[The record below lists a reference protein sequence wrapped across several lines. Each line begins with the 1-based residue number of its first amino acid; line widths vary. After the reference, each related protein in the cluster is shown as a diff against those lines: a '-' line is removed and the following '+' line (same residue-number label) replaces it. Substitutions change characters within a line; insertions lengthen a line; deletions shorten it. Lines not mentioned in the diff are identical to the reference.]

1 MSTPRAAKRPITL
14 EDVERAS
21 KMLGERARRDVSLAP
36 FTTYR
41 VGGAAALHVHVSSMD
56 DLYQVSEALAEVD
69 MDVLV
74 IGRGSNM
81 LISDTGFTGIALT
94 FGAFADY
101 IDLPQRDDYP
111 GAAPLALFGGSV
123 TLPVAARQS
132 VKRGLTGLE
141 WGVGVPGSI
150 GGAVRMNAGGHGS
163 DMASSLESVRV
174 FHLRKGREFEL
185 ETDDL
190 GLRFRG
196 SALTDHHVVLS
207 ATLRLGWLSEGDSG
221 EDRLTEIVRWRREN
235 QPGGQNAGS
244 VFVNP
249 IPGEVSAGALIDEC
263 GLRGFRIGT
272 AQVSEKHANFIQ
284 ADEGGLAHDV
294 VAVMAEVRRRVYEQ
308 HGHQLRSEIRLV
320 GFDVEA
326 NPQFADVLSSESDTS
341 VATIRLEQIIER
353 IAGSESRPDASI
365 PLSVLSGSQL
375 PAQEA
380 DLSPEVLEELRE
392 AFAKDP
398 TGGIAQPET
407 SRVVIVDPSIV
418 EIDAAEEADAS
429 MGLTGSSST
438 RVVIVDEDLRQSTD
452 DDFPADTQSQ
462 TVHHAPTSTRV
473 RIFDEDGEDVSLAE
487 IVDPGHWSTQGS
499 IRNRLMKLFRRGG
512 APPKNRRKQ
521 LLIAIALV
529 VGFLSL
535 LIVLLA
541 SPIFSVRNVKVEG
554 VRYAN
559 SELIESVIA
568 SLKGESVLTVD
579 TNVLQDRLE
588 SDPWIESSRI
598 KTFLPNTAVIEINER
613 LPAAWFVG
621 VDNRARVIDVDGLV
635 LAVLDGRPTEYM
647 LIDGV
652 GPNLIAGAT
661 TAPEYRAAAQLA
673 QSLPVEL
680 QPLVKNLGVGGSDSV
695 TMTLTTGTL
704 VKFGEPVDMR
714 NKLVN
719 VVVLLRRQDPNGM
732 LEIDVSGGT
741 PVVKSA

>member
-1 MSTPRAAKRPITL
+1 
-14 EDVERAS
+14 
-21 KMLGERARRDVSLAP
+21 
-36 FTTYR
+36 
-41 VGGAAALHVHVSSMD
+41 
-56 DLYQVSEALAEVD
+56 
-69 MDVLV
+69 
-74 IGRGSNM
+74 
-81 LISDTGFTGIALT
+81 
-94 FGAFADY
+94 
-101 IDLPQRDDYP
+101 
-111 GAAPLALFGGSV
+111 
-123 TLPVAARQS
+123 
-132 VKRGLTGLE
+132 
-141 WGVGVPGSI
+141 
-150 GGAVRMNAGGHGS
+150 
-163 DMASSLESVRV
+163 
-174 FHLRKGREFEL
+174 
-185 ETDDL
+185 
-190 GLRFRG
+190 
-196 SALTDHHVVLS
+196 
-207 ATLRLGWLSEGDSG
+207 
-221 EDRLTEIVRWRREN
+221 
-235 QPGGQNAGS
+235 
-244 VFVNP
+244 
-249 IPGEVSAGALIDEC
+249 
-263 GLRGFRIGT
+263 
-272 AQVSEKHANFIQ
+272 
-284 ADEGGLAHDV
+284 
-294 VAVMAEVRRRVYEQ
+294 
-308 HGHQLRSEIRLV
+308 LRSEIRLV
-320 GFDVEA
+320 GFDAEA

-353 IAGSESRPDASI
+353 IASSESRPDASI

-375 PAQEA
+375 PAQDA
-380 DLSPEVLEELRE
+380 DLSPEVLNELRE

-418 EIDAAEEADAS
+418 DIEPLGDVDVTVGATE
-429 MGLTGSSST
+429 SSST

-473 RIFDEDGEDVSLAE
+473 RIFDEDGVDVSLAE
-487 IVDPGHWSTQGS
+487 IVDPGHWGTPGS
-499 IRNRLMKLFRRGG
+499 IRNRLTKLFRRG
-512 APPKNRRKQ
+512 AAQPKNRRKQ
-521 LLIAIALV
+521 LLVAIASV
-529 VGFLSL
+529 VGLLSL

-598 KTFLPNTAVIEINER
+598 KTFLPSTAIIEINER

-673 QSLPVEL
+673 QSLPAEL
-680 QPLVKNLGVGGSDSV
+680 QPLVKNLGVGGADSV

-719 VVVLLRRQDPNGM
+719 VVVLLRRQDPNGI

-741 PVVKSA
+741 PVVKSS